1 MLEKSLATLTQ
12 IAEDLKIRGDDR
24 EARLRLMES
33 AAKLNEHP
41 EPSGLITPERIIWAL
56 VCIIA
61 YLLKVPGFINP

>member
-12 IAEDLKIRGDDR
+12 IAEDLKTRGDDR

-41 EPSGLITPERIIWAL
+41 APSGLITPERIIWGL
-56 VCIIA
+56 ICIIA
-61 YLLKVPGFINP
+61 YLLKIPGFLN